1 MKLEPG
7 THFGLY
13 AVERVLSGV
22 PQGRRLGVRHLASSV
37 FEVYHSALNRLLN
50 NPLHALRGLKG
61 AAVVFCRNG
70 QGGSLS

>member
-1 MKLEPG
+1 MRSAGIVVLFGESLEVAG
-7 THFGLY
+7 FFCTG
-13 AVERVLSGV
+13 A
-22 PQGRRLGVRHLASSV
+22 GVRHLASSV